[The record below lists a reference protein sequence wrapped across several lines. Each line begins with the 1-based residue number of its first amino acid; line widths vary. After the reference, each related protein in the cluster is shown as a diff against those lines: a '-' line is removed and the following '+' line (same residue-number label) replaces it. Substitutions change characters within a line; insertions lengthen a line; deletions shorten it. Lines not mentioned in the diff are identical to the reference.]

1 MRSNILFTLA
11 LAALSFSTPRYALSD
26 FAGGAGE
33 PPPDMPADTSSS
45 PAAPQS
51 PDTANPSADTSS
63 PAAPTSRKSPRTA
76 DNEMEVL
83 KLDGTIM
90 IQHADR
96 SKPTALQTGA
106 YVEKGD
112 MITVYDQSW
121 VILRDRRGDRIG
133 LDGNTVVT
141 LDECSIEGPDR
152 QVRLLLQKGIIFLRT
167 NNADSRQSF
176 FEINT
181 GAVVT
186 SLRELEAILS
196 YDPDK
201 SSLLDIKYI
210 RGSINVIDQ
219 THEETF
225 SVSTN
230 DYDVLTRTES
240 NVGANENRS
249 PLEHTEHTWQNGQMM
264 ETEAIDL
271 DHIDEINYYK
281 FFDGEPRVQSENSN
295 ILLDD
300 SNVRT
305 PRHR

>member
-1 MRSNILFTLA
+1 MYSNILFTLT
-11 LAALSFSTPRYALSD
+11 LAILIFSTPRHALSD
-26 FAGGAGE
+26 FAGGAGA
-33 PPPDMPADTSSS
+33 PPPDAPADPSSSS
-45 PAAPQS
+45 PEPQAP
-51 PDTANPSADTSS
+51 DATNTSS
-63 PAAPTSRKSPRTA
+63 PNTPSSRKTVRTA
-76 DNEMEVL
+76 NSEMEVL

-90 IQHADR
+90 VQHADKT
-96 SKPTALQTGA
+96 KPTALQTGG

-112 MITVYDQSW
+112 VITVYDQSW

-133 LDGNTVVT
+133 LDGNTVLT
-141 LDECSIEGPDR
+141 IDECYIEGPDR
-152 QVRLLLQKGIIFLRT
+152 QVRLLLQKGTVFLRT
-167 NNADSRQSF
+167 NNADSRQTF

-225 SVSTN
+225 TVSTN

-240 NVGANENRS
+240 NVGANENRT
-249 PLEHTEHTWQNGQMM
+249 PLEHTEHTWQNGKMM
-264 ETEAIDL
+264 ETDPLEL
-271 DHIDEINYYK
+271 DHLDEVNYYK
-281 FFDGEPRVQSENSN
+281 FFDGEPRVQPRGSN

-300 SNVRT
+300 SDMRT